1 MPDIYIGEAKT
12 NDLTIPSAP
21 DNLGINESKKEI
33 LKIEHKKN
41 KEHNHLH
48 TFAAYCENPSSI
60 TFADRL
66 DDEEILLLLRKHFV
80 TNIPW
85 VIKAV
90 ALSLVP
96 LIIMMVIFFEFISID
111 FLPPNYAVISLL
123 FYYFIVFGYVFVNYL
138 TWFYNVSLVTN
149 ERIVDVD
156 FSQIVFENVAA
167 TKLTQVEDVHYS
179 QIGVIRSIFDYGD
192 VILQTAGTLPNFDFL
207 AVPHPERVIKV
218 IGALIGNAENA

>member
-1 MPDIYIGEAKT
+1 MPDLFIGDPKANDSNIPPAQINPKT
-12 NDLTIPSAP
+12 NGT
-21 DNLGINESKKEI
+21 
-33 LKIEHKKN
+33 KKN
-41 KEHNHLH
+41 KKHNHSH
-48 TFAAYCENPSSI
+48 AFSSYCDNPSSI
-60 TFADRL
+60 EFADRL
-66 DDEEILLLLRKHFV
+66 ENEEVLLLLRKHFV

-85 VIKAV
+85 IIKAI
-90 ALSLVP
+90 ALSMVP
-96 LIIMMVIFFEFISID
+96 LIIGMVVFFEFISID
-111 FLPPNYAVISLL
+111 FLPPNYAFISLL
-123 FYYFIVFGYVFVNYL
+123 FYYFIVFGYVFVNYI

-192 VILQTAGTLPNFDFL
+192 VVLQTAGTLPNFDFL

-218 IGALIGNAENA
+218 IGSLIGESENA

>member
-1 MPDIYIGEAKT
+1 MPDIFIGETKT
-12 NDLTIPSAP
+12 DDLTPPSAP
-21 DNLGINESKKEI
+21 DNSGISESKKEI
-33 LKIEHKKN
+33 LKTEHKKN
-41 KEHNHLH
+41 KKHNHPH
-48 TFAAYCENPSSI
+48 TFSAYCENPSSV

-66 DDEEILLLLRKHFV
+66 EGEEILLLLRKHFV

-85 VIKAV
+85 MIKAV

-96 LIIMMVIFFEFISID
+96 LIIAMVIFFEFISID

-192 VILQTAGTLPNFDFL
+192 VVLQTAGTLPNFDFL

-218 IGALIGNAENA
+218 IGALIGESQNA